1 MKLVAV
7 LGLVALSAQAQAP
20 ALGLELVT
28 IPRMYFE
35 ALIHTHEEYE
45 KLQKKIDDLR
55 RGTNCV

>member
-20 ALGLELVT
+20 ALGLELITV
-28 IPRMYFE
+28 PRIYLEQLIHQHEEFE
-35 ALIHTHEEYE
+35 AL
-45 KLQKKIDDLR
+45 KKKIDDLR